1 MATTM
6 IASYASRTPNMR
18 FQSRRKSHDEGKSEL
33 EGTPHAD
40 APIPTALISAGARL
54 RAFKTAH
61 AAKP

>member
-1 MATTM
+1 
-6 IASYASRTPNMR
+6 MR